1 MRLRGEKVEV
11 EERRRWRGIE
21 VASVLKMFKQ
31 QKPHSSRQ
39 QKTVNQDLNKNIPA
53 IFPLITPSTIVQPNH
68 KENNKILTMIA
79 TQKKQLS
86 HPDLPIQVELVQ
98 KEEKF
103 WSKAPTI
110 KTSPAHHFL
119 GPNYTAGGG
128 EARYLLPTSSG
139 GNPSGG
145 LLLRQQGE
153 ARLRGGEATRQEG
166 EAELRGEERQLRR
179 FEGRVRV
186 LSTSSNSQHRMK
198 RSNRA
203 NRTHST
209 CSFTSTKRRRR
220 RRGRS
225 FAEGG
230 RSGGVMERRSSQY
243 CSPPPP
249 SVSPLRPTYP
259 YKTLYPGII

>member
-31 QKPHSSRQ
+31 QKPHARH

-53 IFPLITPSTIVQPNH
+53 ISSLITPSIVQPNH
-68 KENNKILTMIA
+68 KENNKILTILA
-79 TQKKQLS
+79 TEKKQLS
-86 HPDLPIQVELVQ
+86 HSDLPKQADMLQKGEEL
-98 KEEKF
+98 
-103 WSKAPTI
+103 WSRAPI
-110 KTSPAHHFL
+110 KTSPAHLFL
-119 GPNYTAGGG
+119 GPTYTGVAGNT
-128 EARYLLPTSSG
+128 RHLLPTSSG
-139 GNPSGG
+139 GNLSGG

-153 ARLRGGEATRQEG
+153 ARLKREATRQQG

-186 LSTSSNSQHRMK
+186 LSTSYSQHRLK
-198 RSNRA
+198 RSSRTNNRS
-203 NRTHST
+203 NST

-225 FAEGG
+225 FAGG
-230 RSGGVMERRSSQY
+230 GGGGGAVERRSGQY
-243 CSPPPP
+243 CAPPPP
-249 SVSPLRPTYP
+249 TVSPLRPTYP

>member
-1 MRLRGEKVEV
+1 MRLRGEKVE
-11 EERRRWRGIE
+11 ERRRWKGIE

-31 QKPHSSRQ
+31 QKPHVRH

-53 IFPLITPSTIVQPNH
+53 ISSLITPSSTVQPIH
-68 KENNKILTMIA
+68 KENNKMLTMIA
-79 TQKKQLS
+79 TQEKQLS
-86 HPDLPIQVELVQ
+86 HPNLPIKVELLQ
-98 KEEKF
+98 KEGTLC
-103 WSKAPTI
+103 SRAPI
-110 KTSPAHHFL
+110 KTSPAHLFS
-119 GPNYTAGGG
+119 GPTYTRGVGKTG
-128 EARYLLPTSSG
+128 YLLPTSSK

-145 LLLRQQGE
+145 LFLRQQGE
-153 ARLRGGEATRQEG
+153 SRLRVEATGHQV

-186 LSTSSNSQHRMK
+186 LSTSYSQHRLK
-198 RSNRA
+198 RNNRTNRSN
-203 NRTHST
+203 ST

-230 RSGGVMERRSSQY
+230 GGGGAVERRSGQY
-243 CSPPPP
+243 CTLPPPT
-249 SVSPLRPTYP
+249 VSPLRPAYP